1 MKGDICQRCRVRG
14 LDCFRPQSKR
24 ESSGIT
30 QTSRRSSAEKE
41 IHWSSP
47 YESKP
52 IASSSSLSDVLYQ
65 SRSTTVQNEL
75 LPIESAEKLFWST
88 LDSRKSSRDCFTFCC
103 YQDQTTALDPIACG
117 ILSLQEAQELFQKFM
132 QTFGRTLA
140 YFDSNL
146 ATFSY
151 IRSRSHALISV
162 ICHTMARAQKGK
174 ESLSSALCK
183 HVHHIVLPAIMFQS
197 FKSVEIVQALMM
209 LAAFEPPSDS
219 IREDRSWTL
228 LSHAGRVGGEINM
241 QGSFDCDTD
250 VRTASESVIRERRN
264 VQRTWINVWLHEFS
278 LAQHTGRKSILA
290 EQDIFAACKEW
301 HRHPMACYT
310 DTALISMVELRTI
323 IKKNRQLF
331 HRLPPNGELFY
342 IEQCKSDLDS
352 WSRAWC
358 TSGESSSSMPR
369 LELAS
374 LYVSHAMVQLLGLVL
389 HNMPASHWMSTMIVD
404 LYESCSTYL
413 DAFPNRLPS
422 NKLIYCYN
430 SMFVA
435 ATYESIVAIRLT
447 QLASRFTFID
457 ANAMRARCHR
467 VWNCLTEAANLS
479 SKNTAANC
487 YARFLE
493 GVLRAPTMQEE
504 QGRAKDA
511 VPTQH
516 QHGNEI
522 GSISSLSAPIDT
534 TTGPITIEK
543 GDSSQSQQQLNVPT
557 DINST
562 LGFDDLQFFAWAG
575 ASLAQN
581 DSFFAQL
588 FGGDGRMQ

>member
-1 MKGDICQRCRVRG
+1 M
-14 LDCFRPQSKR
+14 
-24 ESSGIT
+24 
-30 QTSRRSSAEKE
+30 
-41 IHWSSP
+41 
-47 YESKP
+47 
-52 IASSSSLSDVLYQ
+52 
-65 SRSTTVQNEL
+65 
-75 LPIESAEKLFWST
+75 LPIESAERLFWST

-103 YQDQTTALDPIACG
+103 YQDQTNDLDPIFCG
-117 ILSLQEAQELFQKFM
+117 ILSLQEAEELYQEFM

-140 YFDSNL
+140 YFDPTL
-146 ATFSY
+146 TTFSFL
-151 IRSRSHALISV
+151 RSRSHALISV

-174 ESLSSALCK
+174 ETLIFALCN
-183 HVHHIVLPAIMFQS
+183 HIHQTVLPAIILQS

-228 LSHAGRVGGEINM
+228 LSHAIRIGGEINM
-241 QGSFDCDTD
+241 QASFECDTN
-250 VRTASESVIRERRN
+250 VRNASESVIRERRN

-290 EQDIFAACKEW
+290 EQDIFAVCKKW
-301 HRHPMACYT
+301 HCHPFACYT
-310 DTALISMVELRTI
+310 DTALVSMVELRTI
-323 IKKNRQLF
+323 IKRNRQLF

-358 TSGESSSSMPR
+358 TTGESSSSMPR

-389 HNMPASHWMSTMIVD
+389 HNIPASHWMSTMIVD
-404 LYESCSTYL
+404 LYESCNTYL
-413 DAFPNRLPS
+413 DAFPNRLPP

-435 ATYESIVAIRLT
+435 ASYESIVAIRLT

-457 ANAMRARCHR
+457 ANAMRSRCQR
-467 VWNCLTEAANLS
+467 VWKCLTEAANMS
-479 SKNTAANC
+479 SKDTAANC

-493 GVLRAPTMQEE
+493 GVLRAPSMQEE
-504 QGRAKDA
+504 QGVRLS
-511 VPTQH
+511 TQE
-516 QHGNEI
+516 QQKEE
-522 GSISSLSAPIDT
+522 SINILSAPIDSVI
-534 TTGPITIEK
+534 GSSIIEK
-543 GDSSQSQQQLNVPT
+543 GDPIQPPLPQQQTPIIPT

-588 FGGDGRMQ
+588 FGDGRVQ

>member
-1 MKGDICQRCRVRG
+1 M
-14 LDCFRPQSKR
+14 DCIRPQSKR
-24 ESSGIT
+24 EAVNVIHAPT
-30 QTSRRSSAEKE
+30 RSSTEKE
-41 IHWSSP
+41 SIWNRA
-47 YESKP
+47 YDSKG
-52 IASSSSLSDVLYQ
+52 IGSSSSSASASANLKSSSDVSFQ
-65 SRSTTVQNEL
+65 SRTTVQNDL
-75 LPIESAEKLFWST
+75 LPIESAERLFWST
-88 LDSRKSSRDCFTFCC
+88 LDCRKSSRDCFTFCC
-103 YQDQTTALDPIACG
+103 YQDQTTALDPIVCG
-117 ILSLQEAQELFQKFM
+117 ILSLQEAQDLFQQFL
-132 QTFGRTLA
+132 QTFGRALA
-140 YFDSNL
+140 YFDPNL

-174 ESLSSALCK
+174 ESLTSALCN
-183 HVHHIVLPAIMFQS
+183 HVHNIVLPAIMLQS

-228 LSHAGRVGGEINM
+228 LSHAGRIGGEINM
-241 QGSFDCDTD
+241 QASFECDTD
-250 VRTASESVIRERRN
+250 ERSTSESVIRERRN

-290 EQDIFAACKEW
+290 EQDIFAVCKKW
-301 HRHPMACYT
+301 HCHPLACYT
-310 DTALISMVELRTI
+310 DTALVSMVELRTI
-323 IKKNRQLF
+323 IKRNRQLF

-342 IEQCKSDLDS
+342 IEQCKSDLDA

-358 TSGESSSSMPR
+358 TTGESSSSMPR

-389 HNMPASHWMSTMIVD
+389 HNIPASHWMSTMIVD

-413 DAFPNRLPS
+413 DAFPKRLPP

-435 ATYESIVAIRLT
+435 ASYEAIVAIRLT

-457 ANAMRARCHR
+457 ANAMRARCQR
-467 VWNCLTEAANLS
+467 VWKCLSEAANLS
-479 SKNTAANC
+479 SKDTAANC

-493 GVLRAPTMQEE
+493 GVLCAPAMQEE
-504 QGRAKDA
+504 QASRAKDA
-511 VPTQH
+511 PTQDEH
-516 QHGNEI
+516 ERLI
-522 GSISSLSAPIDT
+522 DATDLLAVPLDSLTEQIDM
-534 TTGPITIEK
+534 EK
-543 GDSSQSQQQLNVPT
+543 VESSQQQPTIPT

-588 FGGDGRMQ
+588 FGDGRVQ